1 MRALAAALL
10 VLATALPALAGEPSV
25 VLVDWREGAFA
36 AGARVGVE
44 GVNAATFPLAVDA
57 CHRQVLVDLL
67 YAPGETALALDGVG
81 EVALLHTF
89 RVDVLSGD
97 AVVASRV
104 VQQPGYGHALGRVPP
119 GDHAVRIVL
128 TQGAGVEWSLRVRGW
143 EVPGEPACLPDV
155 VLAEV
160 EANPPGPDAGAEWV
174 ELWNR
179 DDAPVDLWGWTL
191 VSGDSEVVLPE
202 GTLVPAGGRLVVT
215 LPDAMLEDAGAAVE
229 LRLLSA
235 VRDATPTLA
244 DEADDERTW
253 QRGEAWS
260 FEAGTPGA

>member
-1 MRALAAALL
+1 MRVPAAVLL

-36 AGARVGVE
+36 AGARVGVD
-44 GVNAATFPLAVDA
+44 GVNAATFPLQVDA
-57 CHRQVLVDLL
+57 CHRQLLVDLL
-67 YAPGETALALDGVG
+67 YAPEETTLALDGVG

-89 RVDVLSGD
+89 RVDLLAGD
-97 AVVASRV
+97 ATVASRAL
-104 VQQPGYGHALGRVPP
+104 QHSGYGHALGRVPA
-119 GDHAVRIVL
+119 GDYGVRVVL

-155 VLAEV
+155 VVAEV

-179 DDAPVDLWGWTL
+179 EDAPVDLTGWAL
-191 VSGDSEVVLPE
+191 GSGAAEIALPD
-202 GTLVPAGGRLVVT
+202 GTTIAAGGRLVVT
-215 LPDAMLEDAGAAVE
+215 LPQETLDDAGATVE
-229 LRLLSA
+229 LRRLST
-235 VRDATPTLA
+235 VRDATPNLV

-253 QRGEAWS
+253 QRGEAWA
-260 FEAGTPGA
+260 FEAGTAGA